1 MNPDRRYKIKYYKF
15 EDGQPVECT
24 DILDWSKWFTITDR
38 TVARTIVNDA
48 EISTVFLGIDHD
60 FSHENA
66 KPILWETLVF
76 GGELAGEM
84 ERYDT
89 LVDAKV
95 GHKRMCA
102 QVAAANEDTNEKN

>member
-1 MNPDRRYKIKYYKF
+1 M
-15 EDGQPVECT
+15 
-24 DILDWSKWFTITDR
+24 
-38 TVARTIVNDA
+38 
-48 EISTVFLGIDHD
+48 FLGIDHD

-89 LVDAKV
+89 LADAKV